1 MSGSQWTEVEDD
13 MESAGWRPE
22 AVVALIQWI
31 PKLPKDTIPSVL
43 REALLQRTSSA
54 SPVGSD
60 PRALVE
66 LAGENDGTFFDLL
79 LSGVVGYCYH
89 WFVTILLIMASI
101 FFLHPILVYGT
112 ILPCHEVVIISDI

>member
-1 MSGSQWTEVEDD
+1 MLSRNLQIGTSFLQASGSQWSEVEDE

-31 PKLPKDTIPSVL
+31 PKLTKDTIPSVL
-43 REALLQRTSSA
+43 REALLRRTSSA

-66 LAGENDGTFFDLL
+66 LAGENFLR
-79 LSGVVGYCYH
+79 SGFVGYCHH
-89 WFVTILLIMASI
+89 WFVT
-101 FFLHPILVYGT
+101 
-112 ILPCHEVVIISDI
+112 